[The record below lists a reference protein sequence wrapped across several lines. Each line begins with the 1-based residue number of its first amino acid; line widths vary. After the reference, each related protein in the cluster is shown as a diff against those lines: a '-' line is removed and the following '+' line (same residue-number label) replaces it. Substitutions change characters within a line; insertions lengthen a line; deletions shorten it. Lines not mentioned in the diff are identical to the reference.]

1 MNRKLRIVLSAVNA
15 TCGAVAVVCAFDAG
29 SVTYAFAYM
38 VWAVLSFASAA
49 NLIETDDE
57 KEQAA

>member
-15 TCGAVAVVCAFDAG
+15 TVGASFVVSAFAAG
-29 SVTYAFAYM
+29 SV
-38 VWAVLSFASAA
+38 VLAVACVVGAVCNFASAA